1 MKRTR
6 WMIVSGLLLVSLL
19 LMFLPVAEFPDDA
32 LGMAQADV
40 DKFTKRVAEYQATYD
55 RYVSQ
60 NDPKEK
66 LDKQQVKIDK
76 AQATLDEYIAK
87 VKELET
93 AESGGGFKYALLP
106 GKLPS
111 ELSFDQ
117 KRINESKIY
126 NPNIEQYYQLVYLAA
141 GLLLGAL
148 ILMLLGRGKLV
159 SKFYTASSLLNL
171 AGVLALLYALM
182 RLNAL
187 PIASPYRDAKLT
199 GLQFP
204 LLLVPFIALLINA
217 SGVRNTK
224 RTMIYVLCTAL
235 SILSLLPFWLMI
247 VNSTRSTYQIQ
258 QGMSMIPSTYF
269 MNNLNILTGKQFDIM
284 VGFKNSAII
293 AFGSTLLSVYF
304 SALTAYGLS
313 VYNFKG
319 SKFLYSFILAII
331 MIPGQVTATG
341 FYMFMYRLDLVNSY
355 IPLII
360 PAIAAPGTVFFL
372 KQYLSSNLQISLVEA
387 SRIDGAGEFFTFN
400 KIVMPLMMPAMATMG
415 IMAVIGSWNN
425 YLTPLMLL
433 SKPTMKTLPMMV
445 KELRGDIYR
454 TEFGSIYVGLTLTA
468 LPLMVIYFALSKY
481 IIAGV
486 AVGGVKE

>member
-6 WMIVSGLLLVSLL
+6 WLVVATLLLITLAL
-19 LMFLPVAEFPDDA
+19 FFLPVARFPEDA
-32 LGMAQADV
+32 LGMLQGDI
-40 DKFTKRVAEYQATYD
+40 DKFTRRVEEYQATYD
-55 RYVSQ
+55 RYVAQ
-60 NDPKEK
+60 GDPKEK

-76 AQATLDEYIAK
+76 AKATLN
-87 VKELET
+87 ELL
-93 AESGGGFKYALLP
+93 AEAEELKSGDAGGALKYSLLP
-106 GKLPS
+106 GRLPA
-111 ELSFDQ
+111 ELQFDQ
-117 KRINESKIY
+117 MRINESKIY
-126 NPNIEQYYQLVYLAA
+126 QANPEQYYLLVYLAFGLLA
-141 GLLLGAL
+141 GALVLLLLGG
-148 ILMLLGRGKLV
+148 GRLV
-159 SKFYTASSLLNL
+159 SKLYTLSSILNL
-171 AGVLALLYALM
+171 AGILVLLYAIL
-182 RLNAL
+182 RLKAF
-187 PIASPYRDAKLT
+187 PILNPYADARLT

-204 LLLVPFIALLINA
+204 LLLLPLAALLISA

-235 SILSLLPFWLMI
+235 SILSILPFWLML
-247 VNSTRSTYQIQ
+247 VNATRSTYQIQ
-258 QGMSMIPSTYF
+258 QGMSLLPSTYF
-269 MNNLNILTGKQFDIM
+269 QSNLNILTGKQFDIL

-293 AFGSTLLSVYF
+293 AFGATILSVYF

-341 FYMFMYRLDLVNSY
+341 FYMFMYRLNLINSY
-355 IPLII
+355 VPLII

-372 KQYLSSNLQISLVEA
+372 KQYLSANLQLSLVEA
-387 SRIDGAGEFFTFN
+387 SRIDGAGEFLTFN

-433 SKPTMKTLPMMV
+433 SNPTMKTLPMMV

-454 TEFGSIYVGLTLTA
+454 TEYGSIYVGLSLTA
-468 LPLMVIYFALSKY
+468 LPLMVVYFALSKY